1 MRTDVTEDMAMGK
14 MTEEEKKEYERMT
27 RESEQLRLKMD
38 ELMNKP
44 TVYGYLRVSSK
55 GQARDGNSLEA
66 QKRDL
71 EAAGAEVLYTDIYT
85 GTTTDRPELDKLI
98 GELKNGDTII
108 VTKLDRIA
116 RSVQQ
121 GIELID
127 NLTSRGIAVRV
138 LNMGT
143 MDDTPTGRLI
153 RNVML
158 SFAEFERDM
167 IMQRTREGRE
177 VARQNPDHREG
188 RKPIYTDSQ
197 IKHALDLLSGPYSYS
212 DVVKMTG
219 ISKST
224 LIRAKRA
231 CKAK

>member
-1 MRTDVTEDMAMGK
+1 MARK
-14 MTEEEKKEYERMT
+14 MTAEEKKEYDRLT
-27 RESEQLRLKMD
+27 KDAEQIRLKMD

-98 GELKNGDTII
+98 GELKDGDTII

-121 GIELID
+121 GIELIQS
-127 NLTSRGIAVRV
+127 NGNTYFCQSKRNKVLRFGWKFSNFFHNKKSPLNAGFFAYVR
-138 LNMGT
+138 
-143 MDDTPTGRLI
+143 
-153 RNVML
+153 
-158 SFAEFERDM
+158 
-167 IMQRTREGRE
+167 
-177 VARQNPDHREG
+177 
-188 RKPIYTDSQ
+188 
-197 IKHALDLLSGPYSYS
+197 
-212 DVVKMTG
+212 
-219 ISKST
+219 
-224 LIRAKRA
+224 
-231 CKAK
+231 

>member
-1 MRTDVTEDMAMGK
+1 MGRK
-14 MTEEEKKEYERMT
+14 LTAEEQKEYD
-27 RESEQLRLKMD
+27 RLTKDAKQIQMKMD

-44 TVYGYLRVSSK
+44 TIYGYLRVSSRK
-55 GQARDGNSLEA
+55 QANDGNSLEA

-108 VTKLDRIA
+108 VTKLDRLA

-121 GIELID
+121 GIELIESLV
-127 NLTSRGIAVRV
+127 NKGVKVNV
-138 LNMGT
+138 LNMGM
-143 MDDTPTGRLI
+143 MDNTPTGKLI

-177 VARQNPDHREG
+177 IARQNLNHREG
-188 RKPIYTDSQ
+188 RKPIYTEEQ
-197 IKHALDLLSGPYSYS
+197 ISHALDLLNGSYSYT

-224 LIRAKRA
+224 LIRAKKKYIHR
-231 CKAK
+231 

>member
-1 MRTDVTEDMAMGK
+1 MARK
-14 MTEEEKKEYERMT
+14 MTAEEQKEYDRLT
-27 RESEQLRLKMD
+27 KDAEQIRLKMD
-38 ELMNKP
+38 ELTNKP

-71 EAAGAEVLYTDIYT
+71 EAAGAEILYTDIYT

-98 GELKNGDTII
+98 GDLKDGDTII

-127 NLTSRGIAVRV
+127 GLVTKGVKVHV
-138 LNMGT
+138 LNMGM
-143 MDDTPTGRLI
+143 MDNTPTGKLI

-177 VARQNPDHREG
+177 VARLNPNHREG
-188 RKPIYTDSQ
+188 RKPIYTEEQ
-197 IKHALDLLSGPYSYS
+197 ISHALDLLNGSYSYA

-224 LIRAKRA
+224 LIRAKR
-231 CKAK
+231 KYIHK